1 MVKCE
6 WNCTGLPWDRAL
18 QNKIYLYVNVEKCLV
33 KNTLKMLHH
42 QSDLKI

>member
-6 WNCTGLPWDRAL
+6 WNCTGWPWDRVL
-18 QNKIYLYVNVEKCLV
+18 QHKIYLYVNVEKCLV
-33 KNTLKMLHH
+33 RNTLKILHR